1 MIGGFINETKNG
13 RFIKC
18 AISFA
23 LTGAMVL
30 GVVPMPFGAGSIET
44 FADDDGVFI
53 TWYDTGGNIQ
63 VDTGLGNGTNT
74 EGFWY
79 VMTDEGKGGNSRIDW
94 DCDEPD
100 ENGSIINGN
109 IENGSL
115 SGTAV
120 LDKGTLTCNPYV
132 YICFDVVGLG
142 ENSMPVPGDASGWG
156 GLSISYYCDA
166 APSLELSLGDF
177 DAEIGYAN
185 PAAALAKS
193 TNGTVKTL
201 AWSDFKQP
209 SWYKGV
215 TKISGPDAAKQLVSV
230 RFKIQAY
237 SGSYHFRICGVGD
250 YDAHLPFPNSN
261 IYGPTPTPIATP
273 TVEPTA
279 SPSAT
284 PTAEPTATP
293 TVEPTAS
300 PSATPTAEP
309 TATPTVE
316 PTASPSATPTAEPT
330 ATPTVEPT
338 ASPSATPTA
347 EPTATPTVEPTA
359 SPSATPTAEPTASPS
374 ATPTAEPTATPTS
387 TVKPTATA
395 TITPTVTPTTKPTP
409 TVTPT
414 VTPTK
419 EPTPTVTPEQTV
431 EKPKTPTLK
440 SVKNKKTKKMTI
452 TWKKVKDVKGYQVQ
466 YALDKDFTDTLKT
479 KSLTDTS
486 LTVKKL
492 KKKKTYYVRV
502 RSYVKDS
509 NNKKVYSKWSK
520 VKKVK
525 IKK

>member
-1 MIGGFINETKNG
+1 MKRKSG

-44 FADDDGVFI
+44 FADDDGVFT

-79 VMTDEGKGGNSRIDW
+79 VMTDEGEGGKSRIDW

-120 LDKGTLTCNPYV
+120 LDKGRLTYNPYV

-142 ENSMPVPGDASGWG
+142 GNSEPEPGDASGWG

-166 APSLELSLGDF
+166 APSLELSLGYF
-177 DAEIGYAN
+177 DEEIGYAN
-185 PAAALAKS
+185 PAATLSKS
-193 TNGTVKTL
+193 TVGTVKSIPW
-201 AWSDFKQP
+201 AGFVQP
-209 SWYKGV
+209 SWYKGT

-230 RFKIQAY
+230 RFKIQAQ

-250 YDAHLPFPNSN
+250 YDAQLPVPNSN

-330 ATPTVEPT
+330 ATPTV
-338 ASPSATPTA
+338 
-347 EPTATPTVEPTA
+347 
-359 SPSATPTAEPTASPS
+359 EPTASPS

>member
-1 MIGGFINETKNG
+1 MKRKSG

-44 FADDDGVFI
+44 FADDDGVFT

-79 VMTDEGKGGNSRIDW
+79 VMTDEGEGGKSRIDW

-120 LDKGTLTCNPYV
+120 LDKGRLTYNPYV

-142 ENSMPVPGDASGWG
+142 GNSEPEPGDASGWG

-166 APSLELSLGDF
+166 APSLELSLGGF

-215 TKISGPDAAKQLVSV
+215 TKISGPDAAKRLVTV
-230 RFKIQAY
+230 RFKIQAN

-250 YDAHLPFPNSN
+250 YDAPLPYPNSN

-293 TVEPTAS
+293 TV
-300 PSATPTAEP
+300 
-309 TATPTVE
+309 
-316 PTASPSATPTAEPT
+316 
-330 ATPTVEPT
+330 
-338 ASPSATPTA
+338 
-347 EPTATPTVEPTA
+347 
-359 SPSATPTAEPTASPS
+359 EPTASPS

>member
-1 MIGGFINETKNG
+1 MKRKSG

-44 FADDDGVFI
+44 FADDDGVFT

-79 VMTDEGKGGNSRIDW
+79 VMTDEGEGGKSRIDW

-120 LDKGTLTCNPYV
+120 LDKGRLTYNPYV

-166 APSLELSLGDF
+166 APSLELSLGGF

-215 TKISGPDAAKQLVSV
+215 TKISGPDAAKRLVTV
-230 RFKIQAY
+230 RFKIQAN

-250 YDAHLPFPNSN
+250 YDAPLPYPNSN

-293 TVEPTAS
+293 TV
-300 PSATPTAEP
+300 
-309 TATPTVE
+309 
-316 PTASPSATPTAEPT
+316 
-330 ATPTVEPT
+330 
-338 ASPSATPTA
+338 
-347 EPTATPTVEPTA
+347 
-359 SPSATPTAEPTASPS
+359 EPTASPS